1 MKLESDCYYQG
12 KLSVDTYTDDFVCL
26 VNNASYTDPIT
37 IVVKFRRGLD
47 PAIQDK
53 ITKSG
58 RDCPSDHDL
67 AAWYAAAPLFDQN
80 RMANT
85 AFHTSTGRR
94 PPISLH
100 PPVARPSHSFM
111 CSTPQS
117 VMPTL
122 TRSTTPIASMGVP
135 MDIDAQRAQHATP
148 KMCYRCGS
156 TTHLPNCPQRFDVR
170 HMTTDERDAYVQTVL
185 TELDHTPEGSSDES
199 ATAVTDRGGL
209 CSPQRAASTPPLS
222 SAVHYACLVEDNTH
236 NTTTCKPDQ
245 PKGVQPHPNP
255 PRTGNFFSPG
265 RDIVKCLRGGTGHLF
280 SPCTKFKTCLR
291 GGTGNFFSPR
301 RSFKTCLRGGTKL
314 FVPPRRDIVKCLRG
328 GAGNFFS
335 PRRTFKTCLRGG
347 TGNFFSPRRSFKTC
361 LRGGTGNFFSPC
373 RSFKTCLRGGTKL
386 FVPPRR
392 DIVKGLRDGA
402 GNFFFTS
409 QSHHDAFAR

>member
-122 TRSTTPIASMGVP
+122 TRSTTPIASMAVP
-135 MDIDAQRAQHATP
+135 MDIDTQRAQHATP

-265 RDIVKCLRGGTGHLF
+265 RDIVKCLRGGTGHLAQC
-280 SPCTKFKTCLR
+280 SRPVCEVVQVT
-291 GGTGNFFSPR
+291 FFHLAD
-301 RSFKTCLRGGTKL
+301 RSRPVCEVVQVT
-314 FVPPRRDIVKCLRG
+314 
-328 GAGNFFS
+328 FFHLADS
-335 PRRTFKTCLRGG
+335 SRPVCEVVQVTFFHLAEHSRPVCEVVQVI
-347 TGNFFSPRRSFKTC
+347 FFHLADRSRPVC
-361 LRGGTGNFFSPC
+361 EVVQVIFFHLAD
-373 RSFKTCLRGGTKL
+373 RSRPVCEVVQSYLYHL
-386 FVPPRR
+386 
-392 DIVKGLRDGA
+392 A
-402 GNFFFTS
+402 ETS
-409 QSHHDAFAR
+409 